1 MAVIPNE
8 DDESSY
14 CVLVLLL
21 RSPVE
26 DEVGLS
32 TVGFE
37 GVGGKVVPQ
46 TDSYEVAG
54 ASVVVS
60 EDNTL
65 DGGGEP
71 PSVGVCDIDGV
82 ELGRIL
88 MEGDDDGQIKSGSIV
103 GEVDT
108 VGGFVV
114 VGLTD
119 DEGDIEEDDEGTIDG
134 LAVATIGD

>member
-8 DDESSY
+8 DDESSS

-37 GVGGKVVPQ
+37 GVGGKVPQ
-46 TDSYEVAG
+46 TDSDDVAG

-65 DGGGEP
+65 DGGGD

-88 MEGDDDGQIKSGSIV
+88 MEGDDDG
-103 GEVDT
+103 
-108 VGGFVV
+108 
-114 VGLTD
+114 
-119 DEGDIEEDDEGTIDG
+119 
-134 LAVATIGD
+134 